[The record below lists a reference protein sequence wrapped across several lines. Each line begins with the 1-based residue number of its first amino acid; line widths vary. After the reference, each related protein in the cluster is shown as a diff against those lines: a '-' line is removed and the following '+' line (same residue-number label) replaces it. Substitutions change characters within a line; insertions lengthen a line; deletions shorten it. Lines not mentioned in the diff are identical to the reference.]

1 MKVEE
6 YSFGWIKIEGKEYT
20 HDLWIING
28 EIYKRDKG
36 LSKRL
41 FQTSHRIPM
50 EELEKILR
58 ENTKRVIIGT
68 GEDGLV
74 SVEENGAKYLEEKGI
89 KLEMYKTGEL
99 AKMKLQFGKDD
110 SGIIHL
116 TC

>member
-1 MKVEE
+1 MKVDG
-6 YSFGWIKIEGKEYT
+6 YSFGRIKIEGKEYI

-36 LSKRL
+36 ISKRL
-41 FQTSHRIPM
+41 SGTSHRIPK

-68 GEDGLV
+68 GESGMV
-74 SVEENGAKYLEEKGI
+74 SVEEDGTKYLKEKGI
-89 KLEMYKTGEL
+89 NLEKYETGKL
-99 AKMKLQFGKDD
+99 AKMKTKFGGDD
-110 SGIIHL
+110 SGIIHM

>member
-6 YSFGWIKIEGKEYT
+6 YSFGRIKIGDNEYT
-20 HDLWIING
+20 YDVWIING

-41 FQTSHRIPM
+41 FQTSHRIPK
-50 EELEKILR
+50 EELEKIVR

-68 GEDGLV
+68 GEGGLV
-74 SVEENGAKYLEEKGI
+74 SVEKNGIMSLEEKGI
-89 KLEMYKTGEL
+89 KLEMYRTGEL